1 MAVAIRVTALST
13 TPVKGL
19 RIAAR
24 ERLALERAGARGDR
38 AFYLIDARGRMVN
51 GKHSDALNGI
61 VAELDGGGMLTL
73 TFSDGQVVSGRPE
86 PGEEL
91 QTSFHSRPRAA
102 RLVGGPFSQAIS
114 RHAREALRLVRAA
127 DEASAIDRGA
137 RGAVTLIS
145 RGSLER
151 LAEVAGQ
158 PTVDARR
165 FRMNL
170 ELDGVAPFGED
181 AWIEREVRIGD
192 AVVRPRGH
200 VGRCI
205 VTSRH
210 PVSGAVD
217 LPTLDLLRS
226 FRSGAPTTEP
236 LALGVYAEV
245 LRPGIVALG
254 DEVVLAEDA
263 APDGEAASADDA
275 LAARPGSG

>member
-1 MAVAIRVTALST
+1 MEGSIRVTALST
-13 TPVKGL
+13 TTVKGL

-24 ERLALERAGARGDR
+24 ERLELERAGARGDR
-38 AFYLIDARGRMVN
+38 ALYLIDDRGRMIN
-51 GKHSDALNGI
+51 GKHSGALNGI
-61 VAELDGGGMLTL
+61 VAALDGDGDGELTL
-73 TFSDGQVVSGRPE
+73 TFPDGHVVCGTPE
-86 PGEEL
+86 SGEEVH
-91 QTSFHSRPRAA
+91 TRFHSRPRAA

-114 RHAREALRLVRAA
+114 RHAGEALRLVRAA

-151 LAEVAGQ
+151 LAEVAGE

-165 FRMNL
+165 FRMNV

-181 AWIEREVRIGD
+181 AWIGRDVRIGE

-217 LPTLDLLRS
+217 LPTLDVLRS

-236 LALGVYAEV
+236 LAFGIYAEV
-245 LRPGIVALG
+245 LRPGIVELG
-254 DEVVLAEDA
+254 DEVVLA
-263 APDGEAASADDA
+263 G
-275 LAARPGSG
+275 

>member
-1 MAVAIRVTALST
+1 MAEPIRVTALST

-24 ERLALERAGARGDR
+24 ERLDLERTGARGDR
-38 AFYLIDARGRMVN
+38 AFYLIDTGGRMIN
-51 GKHSDALNGI
+51 GKHLGALNGI
-61 VAELDGGGMLTL
+61 VAELDGDDELTL
-73 TFSDGQVVSGRPE
+73 AFPDGHVVSGTPE
-86 PGEEL
+86 PGEEV

-114 RHAREALRLVRAA
+114 RDAGEALRLVRAA
-127 DEASAIDRGA
+127 DQASAIDRGV

-151 LAEVAGQ
+151 LAEVAGE

-165 FRMNL
+165 CRMNV

-181 AWIEREVRIGD
+181 AWIGRKVRIGE

-210 PVSGAVD
+210 PVSGVVD

-236 LALGVYAEV
+236 LAFGVYAEV
-245 LRPGIVALG
+245 LRPGTVELG
-254 DEVVLAEDA
+254 DEVVLA
-263 APDGEAASADDA
+263 G
-275 LAARPGSG
+275 